1 MAPTQLAPAA
11 AERFVRRRVRCA
23 ALLSTLIASCYAA
36 LVLGMAAWPD
46 ALRLFWGSELYSLG
60 MALVAVNV
68 IIGAALSILYV
79 RWMPRQSQ
87 RDA

>member
-1 MAPTQLAPAA
+1 
-11 AERFVRRRVRCA
+11 
-23 ALLSTLIASCYAA
+23 
-36 LVLGMAAWPD
+36 MAAWPD

-68 IIGAALSILYV
+68 AVGAALSILYV

>member
-1 MAPTQLAPAA
+1 MAPTQPAPNA
-11 AERFVRRRVRCA
+11 AERFIRRRVRCA
-23 ALLSTLIASCYAA
+23 ALLSTLVASCYGA

-68 IIGAALSILYV
+68 AVGSALSILYV
-79 RWMPRQSQ
+79 RWMRRQSQ